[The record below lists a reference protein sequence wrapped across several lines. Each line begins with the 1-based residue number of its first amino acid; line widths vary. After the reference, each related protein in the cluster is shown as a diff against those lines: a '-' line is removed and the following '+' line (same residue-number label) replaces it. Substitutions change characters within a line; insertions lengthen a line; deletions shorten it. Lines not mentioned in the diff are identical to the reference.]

1 MATNRAVL
9 TKGIVKLAWALPMF
23 FAGPTII
30 YNAFINKDN
39 LWHYAVLAVGIGVCG
54 LAMYF
59 MFVGLNTIMKS
70 MFND

>member
-1 MATNRAVL
+1 MATNRVIL
-9 TKGIVKLAWALPMF
+9 TKGIIKLAWALPLLF
-23 FAGPTII
+23 SGPTII

-39 LWHYAVLAVGIGVCG
+39 FWHYAVLAVGIGVCG